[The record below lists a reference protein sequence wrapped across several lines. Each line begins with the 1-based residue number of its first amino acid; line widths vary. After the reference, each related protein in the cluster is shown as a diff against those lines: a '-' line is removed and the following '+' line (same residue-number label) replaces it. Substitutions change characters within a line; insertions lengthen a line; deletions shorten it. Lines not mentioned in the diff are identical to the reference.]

1 MIYYSR
7 KAILNAKKHIIG
19 GPNEESK
26 EEKALYNSTQ
36 LNLLDNPNTPYVF
49 HFNTPIIHFGVP
61 TKTIKVGEHITE
73 FIDFLMGRY
82 RISHREAI
90 ELIEGMPKDPVR
102 TNTLKLDAG
111 KVLKGRLAQ
120 AIEINGAQHYCI
132 PDDVEKQPSAVR
144 EIFCDMIKMKEM
156 EAICPIT
163 EINIYERE
171 SGHSTVEKNLQT
183 DTILYDFVH
192 GT

>member
-1 MIYYSR
+1 MIYYNR

-19 GPNEESK
+19 GPNEDSK
-26 EEKALYNSTQ
+26 EERALYNSTYT
-36 LNLLDNPNTPYVF
+36 NLLDNPKTPYVY
-49 HFNTPIIHFGVP
+49 HFNSSIIHFGVP
-61 TKTIKVGEHITE
+61 TKTIKVGEHLTE

-90 ELIEGMPKDPVR
+90 ELIESMSKEPVR

-111 KVLKGRLAQ
+111 KVLKGRLVQ